1 MSTIANARPFAENLE
16 QRLEFE
22 TLISDLSSRFINLPP
37 GEVDREIDVA
47 LRRMCEALDF
57 DLAILWQWS
66 QAAPGLIAPAHVY
79 HAQEAA
85 RPSEP
90 MRQDLYPWTRL
101 QMLAGRLV
109 DVSSLEALPVEASRK
124 P

>member
-47 LRRMCEALDF
+47 LRRMCEALDI

-66 QAAPGLIAPAHVY
+66 QATPGLIAPIHVY
-79 HAQEAA
+79 HAQEGA